1 MNRLLIVAVAAAA
14 ALAAPSAALAKHCG
28 GGPSAVNVYSE
39 CLPGSGG
46 GKSTSGGGS
55 ATGGQSSGSQG
66 SGLLPVSKRTARA
79 LAHAGKDR
87 RALSNI
93 VRNPGLGVTHNL
105 RTSKLASAPSPT
117 AVGSAFDLGSG
128 PTALLVALAGA
139 AFLLLAGSGLRVWR
153 NRHRP

>member
-1 MNRLLIVAVAAAA
+1 MNRLLIVAVVAAAV
-14 ALAAPSAALAKHCG
+14 LAGPSAALAKHCG
-28 GGPSAVNVYSE
+28 GGPSATNVYSE

-55 ATGGQSSGSQG
+55 ASGQSGGSQG
-66 SGLLPVSKRTARA
+66 SGLLPVSKRTARV

-87 RALSNI
+87 SALSNI
-93 VRNPGLGVTHNL
+93 VRNRGLGPSHNL
-105 RTSKLASAPSPT
+105 RTSKLATAPSPS